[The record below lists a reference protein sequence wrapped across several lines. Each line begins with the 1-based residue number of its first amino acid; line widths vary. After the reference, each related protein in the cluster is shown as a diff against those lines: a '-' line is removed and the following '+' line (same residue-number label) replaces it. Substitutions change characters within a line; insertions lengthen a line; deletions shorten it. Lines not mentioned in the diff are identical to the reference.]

1 MEIKHIGVVGCGQMG
16 SGIVEVAAKAG
27 FLVTVREINQELLTR
42 GLDRIKKSMSRA
54 VSRGKLSE
62 EEMEA
67 ALGRITGTTEMTDL
81 ADCDMVIEA
90 AIENMNLKKEIFQE
104 LDDLCRPEAIL
115 ATNTSSLSVTEIA
128 AVTDRTDRVMG
139 VHFFNPVPVMKL
151 VELVSTILTSPT
163 TVATVRDVVEKMG
176 KTPVM
181 ANDTPG
187 FIVNRLL
194 VPYII
199 DAIRAYE
206 QGLGSREDIDTGMKL
221 GAGHPMGPLE
231 LADYIGLDTMLYVAQ
246 IMYDEFGEARFAPPP
261 LLKRMVAAGHLGRK
275 SGKGFY
281 DYTR

>member
-1 MEIKHIGVVGCGQMG
+1 MEIKHIGIVGCGQMG
-16 SGIVEVAAKAG
+16 SGIAEVAAKAG

-42 GLDRIKKSMSRA
+42 GLERIKKSMSRA

-67 ALGRITGTTEMTDL
+67 ALGRITGTTEMSDL
-81 ADCDMVIEA
+81 SDCDMVIEA

-128 AVTDRTDRVMG
+128 AVTERADKVMG
-139 VHFFNPVPVMKL
+139 VHFFNPVPVMRL

-163 TVATVRDVVEKMG
+163 TVATVREVVEKMG
-176 KTPVM
+176 KTPIM

-246 IMYDEFGEARFAPPP
+246 IMYDEFGDARFAPPP

-275 SGKGFY
+275 AGKGFY
-281 DYTR
+281 EY

>member
-1 MEIKHIGVVGCGQMG
+1 MEIKHIGIVGCGQMG
-16 SGIVEVAAKAG
+16 SGIAEVAAKSG

-62 EEMEA
+62 EDMEA

-128 AVTDRTDRVMG
+128 AVTDRADRVMG

-163 TVATVRDVVEKMG
+163 TVATVRGVVEKMG

-199 DAIRAYE
+199 DAIRA
-206 QGLGSREDIDTGMKL
+206 
-221 GAGHPMGPLE
+221 AGKSP
-231 LADYIGLDTMLYVAQ
+231 ADDVRVMAWQSENDNSEV
-246 IMYDEFGEARFAPPP
+246 
-261 LLKRMVAAGHLGRK
+261 K
-275 SGKGFY
+275 
-281 DYTR
+281 